1 MKTIRVEVYEKGQM
15 YRKGK
20 MIIDGK
26 VAMLTL
32 ERRDAGLRS
41 DMTVEYI
48 KEEKEIEIC
57 AIPYGVYK
65 LEQRY
70 SAKFKKNVPWLIDV
84 PGFDC
89 IEIHVGNSSLDS
101 EGCILVGMTDRK
113 NQNWIGY
120 SLTATRILKDLIDQM
135 EDKDL
140 WIQIVDMVS

>member
-65 LEQRY
+65 IEMLF
-70 SAKFKKNVPWLIDV
+70 SPKFKKVVPHIMSV
-84 PGFDC
+84 PGFNN
-89 IEIHVGNSSLDS
+89 IEIHVLNTSLES
-101 EGCILVGMTDRK
+101 EGCMGVGMTDRK
-113 NQNWIGY
+113 HENWIGY